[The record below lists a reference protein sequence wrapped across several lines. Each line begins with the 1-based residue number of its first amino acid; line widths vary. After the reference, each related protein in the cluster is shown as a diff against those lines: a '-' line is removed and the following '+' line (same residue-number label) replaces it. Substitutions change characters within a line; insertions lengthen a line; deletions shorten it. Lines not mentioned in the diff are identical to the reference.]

1 MRKGYLRQLLDLFKM
16 CEDLEDRT
24 GLALMYR
31 LVKGLVLLNDA
42 NLFDELLRDD
52 NVMDVVGA
60 LEYECLVEEFT
71 REREEQEREEEAL
84 RKLEVEGVVTEDR
97 TDNGAAAEP
106 SGNAGSEGS
115 DAAAQNAERIE
126 SGGEASTVA
135 TRATPKVCPPC
146 LNLLSTAR
154 FEGQRGFQG
163 GCAHSGRYNSGQD
176 PSDVSNR
183 VPEGRVCPGSS
194 MMLRSVR

>member
-1 MRKGYLRQLLDLFKM
+1 MPPAELGNLEELVSVVADCSPFAREKIASLVMRKGYLRQLLDLFKM

-71 REREEQEREEEAL
+71 RERGKRKAEEA
-84 RKLEVEGVVTEDR
+84 
-97 TDNGAAAEP
+97 
-106 SGNAGSEGS
+106 
-115 DAAAQNAERIE
+115 
-126 SGGEASTVA
+126 
-135 TRATPKVCPPC
+135 
-146 LNLLSTAR
+146 
-154 FEGQRGFQG
+154 
-163 GCAHSGRYNSGQD
+163 
-176 PSDVSNR
+176 
-183 VPEGRVCPGSS
+183 
-194 MMLRSVR
+194 